1 MTATLSA
8 SPLALTV
15 ELPFADVARGA
26 RPPEP
31 LSRDNTRT
39 LGEAVGRD
47 LQRLLGDVLYDA
59 GMAAVG
65 ALYDVTE
72 VLQPGLPCVDALT
85 SLYADAMPGGHFE
98 PSMLAIGGRSGR
110 FTIPAIAPKRQ
121 PGSGPLLVLP
131 LILIGP
137 PAIID
142 RIAPLLEEK
151 LLHTGQAGLDTT
163 RAVQSGFGIRPE
175 NLTYATFNDLC
186 ALMKVQL
193 DHGGF
198 GPLWNLVEN
207 ALFQRSEADRE
218 IADTGNLFIWN
229 GQEVLSPFYTLSEWI
244 SGSRCPGRRTLDGY
258 LAWLR
263 VQRQF
268 VTGLEAHNVPLALTT
283 PDAHLLESD
292 IKSAARL
299 AGELRLKDQRI
310 RHADTPEN
318 EQTKGTSGNR
328 LIAIEHATHETGPVA
343 FSMVLE
349 SGTGEILSCT
359 HYYPVRREG
368 LDAIRALI
376 ADHGRA
382 LGIETAHRQP
392 GIINHDPDTG
402 ELLGTDTGITD

>member
-8 SPLALTV
+8 SPVALTV
-15 ELPFADVARGA
+15 ELPFAHVARGA

-31 LSRDNTRT
+31 LPREKAQA

-47 LQRLLGDVLYDA
+47 LQRLLGDILYDA
-59 GMAAVG
+59 GMVAVG

-85 SLYADAMPGGHFE
+85 SLYGDAMPNEHFE
-98 PSMLAIGGRSGR
+98 PSLLAIGGRGSR
-110 FTIPAIAPKRQ
+110 FPIPAIAPKRQ

-131 LILIGP
+131 LVLIGP

-142 RIAPLLEEK
+142 HIAPLLEEK

-163 RAVQSGFGIRPE
+163 RAVQSGFGVHPE

-198 GPLWNLVEN
+198 GSLWNLVEN
-207 ALFQRSEADRE
+207 ALFLRSEADRE
-218 IADTGNLFIWN
+218 MPDTGNLFIWN
-229 GQEVLSPFYTLSEWI
+229 GREVLSPFYTLCEWI
-244 SGSRCPGRRTLDGY
+244 TEAHYPDHRNLDGY

-268 VTGLEAHNVPLALTT
+268 VAGLEAHNVPFTTTT
-283 PDAHLLESD
+283 PDARLFESD
-292 IKSAARL
+292 TESAARL
-299 AGELRLKDQRI
+299 AGELRLEDQRI
-310 RHADTPEN
+310 RHTNAPEKEQAEDT
-318 EQTKGTSGNR
+318 GGNR
-328 LIAIEHATHETGPVA
+328 LIAVEHATKDTGPVA
-343 FSMVLE
+343 FSVALQ
-349 SGTGEILSCT
+349 SGTGETLSCV

-368 LDAIRALI
+368 IDAIRALI
-376 ADHGRA
+376 ADRGQT
-382 LGIETAHRQP
+382 LGIETELRQP
-392 GIINHDPDTG
+392 GTICHDPGTG
-402 ELLGTDTGITD
+402 ELLATNAGVTD